1 MNTEKDIAQLMDY
14 LFGEMDSQE
23 QIHFE
28 EKLAADPAL
37 QKELEKLRETSRFLK
52 QDAPVTSTEPL
63 VLGDFVSPTVSK
75 DQYWRKWAGVAASLL
90 VVLMAAAWWNLHL
103 EIGNGELRIS
113 FNKKQQELIEHS
125 KSTFQQSIDAQKDEI
140 DMMLYAHMQAL
151 QDSLSLQYA
160 NMKQDLN
167 DVIIAG
173 KPDQKQV
180 KEYFTRAEL
189 EVFVSTLNKE
199 HLKNT
204 AVLLNTSTEN
214 QRAYTEKL
222 ITDLAEYM
230 EAKRQSDLELV
241 NYALKEM
248 RVETKNKQDRTDLVL
263 AKILEQWEVKQ

>member
-28 EKLAADPAL
+28 EKLANDPAL
-37 QKELEKLRETSRFLK
+37 QEELNKLRETSGFLK
-52 QDAPVTSTEPL
+52 QDAPVTSSEPL
-63 VLGDFVSPTVSK
+63 VLGNFVNPTVSK

-90 VVLMAAAWWNLHL
+90 VVLMAAAWWNLHV

-113 FNKKQQELIEHS
+113 FNKEQQELIEHS
-125 KSTFQQSIDAQKDEI
+125 KSAFQQSIDAQKNEI
-140 DMMLYAHMQAL
+140 DMMLYARMQAL
-151 QDSLSLQYA
+151 QDSLTLQYA

-167 DVIIAG
+167 EAIIAG

-189 EVFVSTLNKE
+189 EVFINALNKE

-204 AVLLNTSTEN
+204 AVLLNTSSET
-214 QRAYTEKL
+214 QRKYTEKL

-248 RVETKNKQDRTDLVL
+248 QVESSSKQKQTDLVL
-263 AKILEQWEVKQ
+263 AKILEQWEVKE